1 MYIKVSNP
9 SVIPVLGP
17 EDEPPH
23 KNEKDDFEEKHH
35 EAEWDALVVAELRIK
50 IIHDSIGSPLCDLL
64 EENLAAIMH
73 GRDPADKFDDR
84 VGSLTCIG
92 HATSAKV

>member
-1 MYIKVSNP
+1 M
-9 SVIPVLGP
+9 IPVLGP

-35 EAEWDALVVAELRIK
+35 EAEWDALVVAELCIK
-50 IIHDSIGSPLCDLL
+50 IIHDIFVSPLRDLL
-64 EENLAAIMH
+64 EENLTAILH

-92 HATSAKV
+92 QATSAEV